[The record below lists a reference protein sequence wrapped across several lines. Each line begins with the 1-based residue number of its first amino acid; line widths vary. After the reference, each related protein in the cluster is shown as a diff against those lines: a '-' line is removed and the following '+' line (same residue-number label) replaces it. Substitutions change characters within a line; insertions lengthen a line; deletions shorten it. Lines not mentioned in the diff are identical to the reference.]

1 MLLIMDKFMI
11 AAMSRP
17 FAVGPEDFAV
27 GPEDIG
33 KPVFVRS
40 ANRSGIIL
48 WFTSERVCV
57 LSSSDRKAH
66 EYKYED
72 CMYLRNFI
80 RH

>member
-1 MLLIMDKFMI
+1 MI
-11 AAMSRP
+11 TASSRP
-17 FAVGPEDFAV
+17 FAV

-33 KPVFVRS
+33 KPVFVHS